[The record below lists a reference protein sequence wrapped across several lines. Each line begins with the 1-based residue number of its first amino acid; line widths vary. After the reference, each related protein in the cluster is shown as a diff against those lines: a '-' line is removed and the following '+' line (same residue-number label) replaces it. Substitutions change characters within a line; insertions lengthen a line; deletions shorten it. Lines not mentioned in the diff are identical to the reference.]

1 MSLQSNLFESLQ
13 EVKKLPT
20 ALVSAKRGPA
30 ERKTVHAWHPYYAGY
45 SEAFVASALGY
56 LEADSTTLVLDPW
69 GGSGTTN
76 AGSARMGVPA
86 LSLDINPVMATFS
99 AAKSPEVL
107 ETADGIEVFFAS
119 LSSLP
124 AGRDCDPTDALLEIF
139 EPATAHTLRNAIEA
153 IPFKAHKGGPEDVD
167 GPAASASRD
176 AAQIVNAAHAFCM
189 AVIFVTIREV
199 SGTRTTA
206 NPTWLKT
213 TEGKARRDREV
224 LLGNLTRNAR
234 SMLGDLRTFFH
245 GRNALVPS
253 YVLAGDARSLPICAG
268 SVDRIVTSPP
278 YLTRIDYA
286 VSTAPEM
293 TAFGGGDL
301 LTFVRHA
308 TMGAPV
314 ITKNGRRQKQEWGPL
329 CNGVLDA
336 VKNHPTKAASSYY
349 WKNIVQYF
357 QDLDAA
363 FDEIVRV
370 LGAGGKGLIVVQS
383 SYFKE
388 IEIPLGDIYVQ
399 MAESKGLVSH
409 IAFREEVRGHLAH
422 VNTRSSVYKANKVFF
437 EDFVFIRKP

>member
-1 MSLQSNLFESLQ
+1 MIPQSDLFELLH
-13 EVKKLPT
+13 EVEKSPT

-30 ERKTVHAWHPYYAGY
+30 ERKTVHSWHPYYAGY

-56 LEADSTTLVLDPW
+56 LEADAATLVLDPW

-76 AGSARMGVPA
+76 AVSARMGVPA

-107 ETADGIEVFFAS
+107 EVADGIEAFFAS
-119 LSSLP
+119 LPLLL
-124 AGRDCDPTDALLEIF
+124 AERDCEPTDALLKLF
-139 EPATAHTLRNAIEA
+139 EPATARTLRNVIEA
-153 IPFKAHKGGPEDVD
+153 IPFRGHKEGPDDVD
-167 GPAASASRD
+167 EPAASAPRD

-189 AVIFVTIREV
+189 AVVFVTIREV
-199 SGTRTTA
+199 SGATAAA

-213 TEGKARRDREV
+213 AENKAQRDHNA
-224 LLGNLTRNAR
+224 LLGNLARNAR
-234 SMLGDLRTFFH
+234 SMLGDLRTFFY
-245 GRNALVPS
+245 GRNALMPS
-253 YVLAGDARSLPICAG
+253 YVLAGDARKLPIRAK

-286 VSTAPEM
+286 ISTAPEM
-293 TAFGGGDL
+293 AAFGGDDL
-301 LTFVRHA
+301 VTFVRHA

-314 ITKNGRRQKQEWGPL
+314 ITKNGRCQKQEWGPL
-329 CNGVLDA
+329 CNSVLDA

-363 FDEIVRV
+363 LDEVVRV
-370 LGAGGKGLIVVQS
+370 LKSGGKGLIVVQS
-383 SYFKE
+383 SFFKE

-399 MAESKGLVSH
+399 MAEARGLSSH

-422 VNTRSSVYKANKVFF
+422 VNTRSNVYKANKIFF
-437 EDFVFIRKP
+437 EDFVFIQKP

>member
-1 MSLQSNLFESLQ
+1 M
-13 EVKKLPT
+13 
-20 ALVSAKRGPA
+20 
-30 ERKTVHAWHPYYAGY
+30 VHAWHPYYAGY

-56 LEADSTTLVLDPW
+56 LEADVATLVLDPW

-76 AGSARMGVPA
+76 AVSARMGVPS

-107 ETADGIEVFFAS
+107 ETADEIEAFFV
-119 LSSLP
+119 SLP
-124 AGRDCDPTDALLEIF
+124 SLLAGCDCEPTDALLGMF
-139 EPATAHTLRNAIEA
+139 EPATARTLRNVIEA
-153 IPFKAHKGGPEDVD
+153 IPFKGHKGGPEDVD
-167 GPAASASRD
+167 EPAASASRD
-176 AAQIVNAAHAFCM
+176 AAQILNAAHAFCM
-189 AVIFVTIREV
+189 AIVFVTIREI
-199 SGTRTTA
+199 SGTRTAA

-213 TEGKARRDREV
+213 TEKKAERDYEA
-224 LLGNLTRNAR
+224 LLANLVRNAR
-234 SMLGDLRTFFH
+234 SMLGDLCAFFH
-245 GRNALVPS
+245 GRNALTPS
-253 YVLAGDARSLPICAG
+253 YVLAGDARSLPIRAG

-293 TAFGGGDL
+293 AVFGGTDL

-314 ITKNGRRQKQEWGPL
+314 ITKNERRQKQEWGPL

-349 WKNIVQYF
+349 WKNIIQYF

-363 FDEIVRV
+363 LDEIVRV
-370 LGAGGKGLIVVQS
+370 LKTGGKGLIVVQS
-383 SYFKE
+383 NYFKE
-388 IEIPLGDIYVQ
+388 IEIPLGSIYVQ
-399 MAESKGLVSH
+399 MAEAKGLVSR

-422 VNTRSSVYKANKVFF
+422 VNTKSSIYKANKVFF
-437 EDFVFIRKP
+437 EDFVFIQKP